1 MCAGQEKKYTEEH
14 EWIELSEDGKTG
26 TFPPSSPLCRA
37 PIERSANASTFP
49 GTIGVSVFAAKN
61 LGDVVY
67 VELPALDLEVS
78 AGDSMGAVESVKSA
92 SDILTPVS
100 GKIIEAND
108 VLQEKPATI
117 NQSPE
122 GDGWIARIQVTDKG
136 EMEKLMSMDEYAKFT
151 AE

>member
-1 MCAGQEKKYTEEH
+1 MQEKKYTEEH

-26 TFPPSSPLCRA
+26 SPTLPFISFSTSALRA
-37 PIERSANASTFP
+37 FSNATHDL
-49 GTIGVSVFAAKN
+49 GTVGVSIYAAKS
-61 LGDVVY
+61 LGDVVF
-67 VELPALDLEVS
+67 VELPTLNIEVT

-108 VLQEKPATI
+108 VLQEKPGTI
-117 NQSPE
+117 NKSPE
-122 GDGWIARIQVTDKG
+122 GEGWIARIQVKDGK
-136 EMEKLMSMDEYAKFT
+136 ELDKLMNRDEYAKFT